1 MSGNNKYQ
9 PILRI
14 QILLRKK
21 IILLIIGII
30 ISGFLWSL
38 PQVQAVQ
45 NTIFDNPGLRFG
57 YFNKHSAKPTSTV
70 TPAIYDYRLGNGGA
84 PVTYSVNINEF
95 LGGDGSEASINDT
108 NRLLGEVY
116 RGQKHPVNLQSF
128 LNLVEVKMQAAEQDQ
143 DTVIKPCVEKTGKS
157 RQQCKT
163 WMTRGHRFI
172 LYSAAQIPQSQT
184 RTTNYQEGVKNLIEK
199 PGIKSCLVYMKDGIT
214 VPSCDPGKP
223 NKIIPRI
230 NTAINQRYDD
240 VLGYANTAPSSIALA
255 VWEGDNPIWV
265 VRLACANP
273 LGAMKFPSKEE
284 VKVKV
289 NASATNIEIDQ
300 TDKNIVFEYE
310 IEKHIAGHNKHTI
323 EYQFTGQPEASLQPQ
338 LTIKEV
344 TPAEALNPTKNP
356 GELVGRQ
363 LDIGDQAPVAKIK
376 LTETI
381 TVNAKNIHTMSYFS
395 GSGGG
400 TICRQVRTKPKDG
413 QHNIPPN
420 KVPSLTKSASVCVRV
435 TMAVPGKPLAE
446 RLEVIDITPEM
457 GIVGT
462 RLMPEDYNGIN
473 SYVSR
478 KIQWVD
484 EVTDKNGD
492 FDNTPGANIANEQI
506 SIDAHGQ
513 SQTPI
518 YYPDLKYDG
527 HTPINTNGYGFPGN
541 KEAAEKDAHRRAD
554 KHCKKM
560 GGTGIPPLTKQT
572 RHNFQIVNR
581 QLKQCAKTEKY
592 VKGRKC
598 RRNTPPKP
606 PTCWNVY
613 GTRCAKEQ
621 ILNQTDLSAPC
632 IRRSRPGRDS
642 GGSSSSNNGGV
653 NINPKKYKAK
663 WFLTKLIFKPR
674 PEHAHDTSLETRPM
688 ILDTTKDPC
697 QYYSQGVSDKGDF
710 ICQPVLGGE
719 DTFDNQEL
727 YGKSGINDKNQL
739 AFTIVT
745 PKEGSPA
752 FEGRDSTN
760 GRNKGLATYKYDL
773 EKLPTGTKVC
783 FGLSVNPWR
792 HEERFIDKLTGGPA
806 PGTTWKKVESVKNI
820 MATLEVT
827 HWEWAH
833 SQPKCIVV
841 SKKPYF
847 EVQNGMLVAGGRII
861 TNSATYDNNKYG
873 SWSEY
878 SAKAAGDISKLFATN
893 SALSGG
899 GNVSLGIDKQHAL
912 TFANTNQTKLGNFGQ
927 INADFTDTNAFFNN
941 LSTEGRYAATK
952 VHKHGTSET
961 EISSLQPGVHIFNSD
976 VTIKQNISSNDQ
988 IVVIVNGDLTIDRN
1002 VTEVNAWLIAS
1013 GTLYTSDRPLNE
1025 QNVRDGVEL
1034 DKPLLVN
1041 GQVRAKAIKL
1051 RRTAGSGYTGTIT
1064 NLPSSVLDK
1073 ELPQAAEIF
1082 KGNPK
1087 TYVWSY
1093 RNSLDKGQMQTVYLR
1108 EVAPRY

>member
-45 NTIFDNPGLRFG
+45 NTIFDKPGLKHG
-57 YFNKHSAKPTSTV
+57 YFNKHKAKETNTV
-70 TPAIYDYRLGNGGA
+70 TPAIYNYRLGNGGA

-199 PGIKSCLVYMKDGIT
+199 PGIKSCLVYMKDGVT

-223 NKIIPRI
+223 NKIIPKI

-240 VLGYANTAPSSIALA
+240 VVGYKNTAPSSIALA

-338 LTIKEV
+338 LTIKEI
-344 TPAEALNPTKNP
+344 TPAEALNPTRKP

-381 TVNAKNIHTMSYFS
+381 TVNADNIHTMSQFS
-395 GSGGG
+395 GAGGG
-400 TICRQVRTKPKDG
+400 TICRQVRAKPKNG
-413 QHNIPPN
+413 QHNIPPD
-420 KVPSLTKSASVCVRV
+420 KVSSLTKTASVCVRV
-435 TMAVPGKPLAE
+435 TMVVPGKPLAE

-457 GIVGT
+457 GVVGT

-484 EVTDKNGD
+484 QVTQNGD
-492 FDNTPGANIANEQI
+492 FDDTENANIAYEQD
-506 SIDAHGQ
+506 SIDSHGD
-513 SQTPI
+513 SDDPI
-518 YYPDLKYDG
+518 EYPNLPRDDLPNPPSTD
-527 HTPINTNGYGFPGN
+527 GYGFIN
-541 KEAAEKDAHRRAD
+541 NLEKSEKDAYERAD
-554 KHCKKM
+554 KECQKM
-560 GGTGIPPLTKQT
+560 GGNLPPLS
-572 RHNFQIVNR
+572 NR
-581 QLKQCAKTEKY
+581 GEFKIDNESLTICSATQAIQVADGVIIDPITGKEEPVYKTVIKCVKYDKVHKTELT
-592 VKGRKC
+592 G
-598 RRNTPPKP
+598 
-606 PTCWNVY
+606 
-613 GTRCAKEQ
+613 
-621 ILNQTDLSAPC
+621 PC
-632 IRRSRPGRDS
+632 IRQSRSGKETSNSGNGS
-642 GGSSSSNNGGV
+642 GGV
-653 NINPKKYKAK
+653 HTTPKKSKAK

-697 QYYSQGVSDKGDF
+697 QYYSQGVADKGDF

-727 YGKSGINDKNQL
+727 YGATSRKDPDQL
-739 AFTIVT
+739 TFTIVT
-745 PKEGSPA
+745 PEEGSPA
-752 FEGRDSTN
+752 FDGRDSTN

-792 HEERFIDKLTGGPA
+792 HEEKYLGKKPMGGPKE
-806 PGTTWKKVESVKNI
+806 GTTWKQHTVAEGLSV
-820 MATLEVT
+820 TLEVT

-833 SQPKCIVV
+833 SQPKCITV

-912 TFANTNQTKLGNFGQ
+912 TFSNTNQTKLGNFGQ

-952 VHKHGTSET
+952 VYKHGTSET